1 MSKSK
6 KNYYMNDDAHEEIK
20 NLGEQLDISIGSVV
34 EIMLAEYK
42 DKVARKKSSDEQ
54 MISQL
59 NIIRKVS
66 NSIEKNVQLLV
77 QMENLSSTLQGYDNF
92 VSMEERIN
100 PAVQSAMNY
109 LEEKEKAEF
118 VKQAESKIK
127 RGEVL

>member
-20 NLGEQLDISIGSVV
+20 ILGELLDISIGSVV

-42 DKVARKKSSDEQ
+42 DKVAKKKSSDEQ

-77 QMENLSSTLQGYDNF
+77 QMENLSSTLQGFDNF

-100 PAVQSAMNY
+100 PAMQSAMNY
-109 LEEKEKAEF
+109 LEEKEKVEF